1 MEEKGNE
8 QWKSAKRRKR
18 RRWWGVQTP
27 RVPHTVSRVICHQTE
42 RERRKKK
49 ARQGPRINTSLSDSE
64 HLRERMREGGNQ
76 RKPQRE
82 RVRETRKKERKKGG
96 AEWNG

>member
-1 MEEKGNE
+1 MSSGSLPRGGREGGG
-8 QWKSAKRRKR
+8 
-18 RRWWGVQTP
+18 GVFKLP
-27 RVPHTVSRVICHQTE
+27 ESHTQSRGLFAIKLRE
-42 RERRKKK
+42 REKKKK